1 MKIVKS
7 AYRREFL
14 GKLGRGLLALL
25 GGGALAGTTTRGAG
39 AGVFAGQFL
48 KEREPVQLPAGFYD
62 KESQLFRVTKTG
74 EAMFV
79 DETGPAARLT
89 QEELA
94 KLLENGT
101 FVDVSRFPKMKVAA
115 ATRCTQTTLKTTR
128 CCPII
133 TDQGDDNIDDD

>member
-1 MKIVKS
+1 MKEGKS

-14 GKLGRGLLALL
+14 GKLGRGLLALV
-25 GGGALAGTTTRGAG
+25 GGGALAGTATRGAS
-39 AGVFAGQFL
+39 AGVFAGRFL
-48 KEREPVQLPAGFYD
+48 KDREAVQLPAGFYD
-62 KESQLFRVTKTG
+62 KESQLVRVTGTG

-79 DETGPAARLT
+79 DDSGPAVKLT

-94 KLLENGT
+94 KLLDNGT

-133 TDQGDDNIDDD
+133 TDEESDNINDD